1 MLNRDFSAFNGRKIL
16 SSTRSNI
23 QIEDCLPEFFSHAYN
38 TVQCWLLF
46 LQSLSQQRTQ
56 FIFQVSENVN
66 NRPEAFYGAKGR
78 ANDTGE
84 LLIEKLGT
92 MRSRCF

>member
-1 MLNRDFSAFNGRKIL
+1 MLNRDFNGRKIL

-23 QIEDCLPEFFSHAYN
+23 QIEDRLPEFFFHAYN
-38 TVQCWLLF
+38 TVQYWLLF